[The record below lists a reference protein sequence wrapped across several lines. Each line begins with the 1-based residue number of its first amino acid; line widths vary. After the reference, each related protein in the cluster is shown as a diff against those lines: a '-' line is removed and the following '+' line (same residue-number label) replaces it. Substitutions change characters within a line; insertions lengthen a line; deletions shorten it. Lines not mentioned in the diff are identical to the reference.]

1 MSLLSRTLTETKRG
15 FFSQTL
21 RWGIKC
27 NKCRGKKRKAN
38 GIKRQSLRLSQ
49 QCKEDEDLNIAG
61 LQRKAPPFEF
71 EATPHHTF
79 DSLPFSSPRIEL
91 GLSVLVTTFLYISH
105 LSLCGTNERETLCHE
120 RRQRTS
126 LSLSLL
132 SQICVPHRTYTR
144 MLAVPLP
151 RVKSL
156 PFSRAPPRHDPII
169 HDSLDRMGQRDAVW
183 MTGSRVS
190 IIAKTN
196 DVALSES

>member
-1 MSLLSRTLTETKRG
+1 MSWYNEKHPHLNLKQLRIIHLALSH
-15 FFSQTL
+15 SQVL
-21 RWGIKC
+21 ESRW
-27 NKCRGKKRKAN
+27 
-38 GIKRQSLRLSQ
+38 
-49 QCKEDEDLNIAG
+49 
-61 LQRKAPPFEF
+61 
-71 EATPHHTF
+71 
-79 DSLPFSSPRIEL
+79 

-156 PFSRAPPRHDPII
+156 PFSRVPSRHDPII
-169 HDSLDRMGQRDAVW
+169 HDALDRMGQRDAVW
-183 MTGSRVS
+183 MIGSRVS